1 MKKREKIILAV
12 MGVALLGAA
21 YILLSDRSS
30 PQTNVVTE
38 QNLASV
44 KAFSAQLTEDL
55 KKDILT
61 GPDRYVLERAEAEW
75 ASDPFLAKKLS
86 SAVETAGG
94 AVGGEPANFA
104 YSGYLEAGRKR
115 LAIINGM
122 EYQVGE
128 QLEPGGY
135 IVLSIDP
142 ERVIL
147 EDIGKHGQITL
158 PFTGEIF

>member
-12 MGVALLGAA
+12 MGVALLCAA

-30 PQTNVVTE
+30 PQTNVATE
-38 QNLASV
+38 RNLASV

-55 KKDILT
+55 KKDNLT
-61 GPDRYVLERAEAEW
+61 GADRYVLGWAEAEW
-75 ASDPFLAKKLS
+75 AGDPFLAKKLS
-86 SAVETAGG
+86 SVVETARGSTGG
-94 AVGGEPANFA
+94 QPDNFA

-115 LAIINGM
+115 LAVINGM

-135 IVLSIDP
+135 VVLSIDP
-142 ERVIL
+142 EKVIL
-147 EDIGKHGQITL
+147 ENMGKHGQITL

>member
-12 MGVALLGAA
+12 MGVALLCAA
-21 YILLSDRSS
+21 YVFLSDRSS

-75 ASDPFLAKKLS
+75 ASDPFLGKKLS

-94 AVGGEPANFA
+94 QPGIFA

-135 IVLSIDP
+135 VVLSIDP
-142 ERVIL
+142 EKVIL

>member
-12 MGVALLGAA
+12 MGVALLCAA
-21 YILLSDRSS
+21 YVFLSDRSS

-61 GPDRYVLERAEAEW
+61 GLDRYVLERAEAEW
-75 ASDPFLAKKLS
+75 ASDPFLGKKLS

-94 AVGGEPANFA
+94 AAGGQPGIFA
-104 YSGYLEAGRKR
+104 YSGYLEAGRKK

-135 IVLSIDP
+135 VVLSIDP
-142 ERVIL
+142 EKVIL

>member
-12 MGVALLGAA
+12 MGVALLFAA
-21 YILLSDRSS
+21 YIFLSDRSS
-30 PQTNVVTE
+30 PQTNVATE

-94 AVGGEPANFA
+94 AGGGQPGIFA

-135 IVLSIDP
+135 VVLSIDP
-142 ERVIL
+142 EKVIL